1 MSTEELRPVEASVSV
16 TRHQIPVAYT
26 LTGAIVLAVF
36 FTWAPWILPAS
47 WVTILMNFFI
57 LVIMATMWNLLA
69 GYAGMVSIGQQA
81 FIGLGAYATLYFAI
95 KGMDPFVALPL
106 ATIICALIA
115 YPVTYLLFRLRGGY
129 FSVATWVVAD
139 SAMLIIGSIAFFGG
153 GTGHYLPGL
162 SNIPYNELGHDTY
175 LAAWFVALIV
185 IVATYIL
192 LRSRM
197 GLVLSSVRDNEVAAR
212 SSGAK
217 VTTTR
222 RTVFIVAAAGCGAAG
237 AVLAISQPFI
247 QLGNEFNLQWA
258 AEMLFASM
266 IGGLGTIEGPIV
278 GCVIYF
284 VLQQS
289 LQNFGAWY
297 LIIFGAL
304 AVAVAIWQPRGIW
317 GIIRDVF
324 HFELLPVGYRVRG
337 PSMTADASS
346 AVPPVRLW
354 QRTNETPPA
363 PPPDA
368 DST

>member
-1 MSTEELRPVEASVSV
+1 MSVEDLTPVDQSITVK
-16 TRHQIPVAYT
+16 RNQIPVAYT
-26 LTGAIVLAVF
+26 LGGVVALAVF

-47 WVTILMNFFI
+47 DVTILMNFFI

-81 FIGLGAYATLYFAI
+81 FVGLGAYATLYFAI
-95 KGMDPFVALPL
+95 KGMDPFFAIPL
-106 ATIICALIA
+106 AVIVCAVIA
-115 YPVTYLLFRLRGGY
+115 FPVTFLLFRLRGGY
-129 FSVATWVVAD
+129 FAVATWVVAN

-162 SNIPYNELGHDTY
+162 TNLSFKVLNHDTY
-175 LAAWFVALIV
+175 LAAWFVALV
-185 IVATYIL
+185 VVVATYIL
-192 LRSRM
+192 LRSRL
-197 GLVLSSVRDNEVAAR
+197 GLVLSSVRDNEVASR

-217 VTTTR
+217 VTSTR

-266 IGGLGTIEGPIV
+266 IGGLGTIEGPIL
-278 GCVIYF
+278 GCVIFF

-289 LQNFGAWY
+289 LQNYGAWY

-304 AVAVAIWQPRGIW
+304 AVGVAIWQPRGIW
-317 GIIRDVF
+317 GFVRDTF
-324 HFELLPVGYRVRG
+324 HFELLPVGYRVSG
-337 PSMTADASS
+337 AG
-346 AVPPVRLW
+346 V
-354 QRTNETPPA
+354 TNEARSAMRTVRWLRRTQKTPLEQDDKSP
-363 PPPDA
+363 
-368 DST
+368 

>member
-1 MSTEELRPVEASVSV
+1 VSIEELRPVEPVISV

-26 LTGAIVLAVF
+26 LTGAIVIAVF

-47 WVTILMNFFI
+47 LVTTFMNFFI

-95 KGMDPFVALPL
+95 KGMDPFVAIPL
-106 ATIICALIA
+106 AVIVCAVIA
-115 YPVTYLLFRLRGGY
+115 FPVTYLLFRLRGGY

-162 SNIPYNELGHDTY
+162 SNIAFAQLNHDTY

-192 LRSRM
+192 LRSRL

-217 VTTTR
+217 VTSTR
-222 RTVFIVAAAGCGAAG
+222 RTIFIVAAAGCGAAG

-266 IGGLGTIEGPIV
+266 IGGLGTIEGPIL
-278 GCVIYF
+278 GCIIYF

-289 LQNFGAWY
+289 LQNYGAWY

-317 GIIRDVF
+317 GFVRDTF

-337 PSMTADASS
+337 PSETDDAAS
-346 AVPPVRLW
+346 ANAAIRLQ
-354 QRTNETPPA
+354 QRAKEE
-363 PPPDA
+363 PPPEP

>member
-1 MSTEELRPVEASVSV
+1 VSV
-16 TRHQIPVAYT
+16 EDLTPVDQAITVTRNQIPVAYT
-26 LTGAIVLAVF
+26 LAGALALVIF

-47 WVTILMNFFI
+47 DVTILMNFFI

-69 GYAGMVSIGQQA
+69 GYAGMVSIGQQG

-95 KGMDPFVALPL
+95 KGMDPFVAVPL
-106 ATIICALIA
+106 AVVICAVIA
-115 YPVTYLLFRLRGGY
+115 FPVTYLLFRLRGGY

-162 SNIPYNELGHDTY
+162 TNIPFNELNHDTY

-185 IVATYIL
+185 VVATYIL
-192 LRSRM
+192 LRSRL
-197 GLVLSSVRDNEVAAR
+197 GLVLSSVRDNEVASR

-217 VTTTR
+217 VTSTR
-222 RTVFIVAAAGCGAAG
+222 RTIFIVAAAGCGAAG

-247 QLGNEFNLQWA
+247 QIGNEFNLQWA

-266 IGGLGTIEGPIV
+266 IGGLGTIEGPIL
-278 GCVIYF
+278 GCVIFF

-289 LQNFGAWY
+289 LQNYGAWY

-304 AVAVAIWQPRGIW
+304 AVGVAIWQPRGIW
-317 GIIRDVF
+317 GFIRDRF
-324 HFELLPVGYRVRG
+324 HFELLPVGYRVQVPG
-337 PSMTADASS
+337 ASDATS
-346 AVPPVRLW
+346 ARPAIRLW
-354 QRTNETPPA
+354 RRAKDVASPPA
-363 PPPDA
+363 S